1 MITAIN
7 CKQLSELAKDNE
19 GASLIDVRTQA
30 EWDQDGKPNGK
41 EIGLNTHFIS
51 YMIDVNEG
59 RIINQDFGKKIDELK
74 IDKSK
79 FVFVMCKSG
88 FRSWKAAELINKKGY
103 TTFNII
109 NGFICSEDVEPIV
122 GKHLD
127 CQFYSLKL

>member
-30 EWDQDGKPNGK
+30 EWDQDGKPNGR

-59 RIINQDFGKKIDELK
+59 RIINQDFDKKIDELK

-79 FVFVMCKSG
+79 VVFVMCKSG
-88 FRSWKAAELINKKGY
+88 FRSLKAAELINKKGY
-103 TTFNII
+103 KTFNII
-109 NGFICSEDVEPIV
+109 NGFICSEDVEPNCWKTSGLPV
-122 GKHLD
+122 L
-127 CQFYSLKL
+127 

>member
-51 YMIDVNEG
+51 YMIDVNES
-59 RIINQDFGKKIDELK
+59 RIINQDFDKKIDELK

-79 FVFVMCKSG
+79 VVFVM
-88 FRSWKAAELINKKGY
+88 
-103 TTFNII
+103 
-109 NGFICSEDVEPIV
+109 
-122 GKHLD
+122 
-127 CQFYSLKL
+127 

>member
-59 RIINQDFGKKIDELK
+59 RIINQDFDKKIDELK

-79 FVFVMCKSG
+79 VVFVMCKSG
-88 FRSWKAAELINKKGY
+88 FRSLKAAELINKKGY
-103 TTFNII
+103 KTFNIT
-109 NGFICSEDVEPIV
+109 NGFICSEDVEPNCWKTSGLPV
-122 GKHLD
+122 L
-127 CQFYSLKL
+127 

>member
-7 CKQLSELAKDNE
+7 CQQLSELAKDNE

-51 YMIDVNEG
+51 YMIDVNKG
-59 RIINQDFGKKIDELK
+59 RIINQDFDQKINELK

-79 FVFVMCKSG
+79 VVFVMCKSG
-88 FRSWKAAELINKKGY
+88 FRSLKAAELINKKGY
-103 TTFNII
+103 KTFNIT
-109 NGFICSEDVEPIV
+109 NGFICSEDVEPNCWKTSGLPV
-122 GKHLD
+122 L
-127 CQFYSLKL
+127 